1 MDKINLHKAAKLTA
15 PNPVT
20 MVCTRKEDGATNLA
34 TVSWWT
40 YLSYHPNLIAFAMAK
55 ESYSG
60 ERVRQSKEV
69 IVTVPGAALAQ
80 AAMGCG
86 SYSGREMDK
95 AAQYDIALM
104 PVEGSGIQIPVHSRL
119 AMVSACRSI
128 MRRATITCT
137 SARWT
142 RSTAT
147 LRSRP
152 CSPGMVI
159 PSCARWSNRAGR
171 PVSPR

>member
-1 MDKINLHKAAKLTA
+1 MDKINLHKAAKLTS

-119 AMVSACRSI
+119 AMVCR
-128 MRRATITCT
+128 
-137 SARWT
+137 
-142 RSTAT
+142 
-147 LRSRP
+147 LQEYHE
-152 CSPGMVI
+152 
-159 PSCARWSNRAGR
+159 AGDHYLYICQVDAVYGNAEEPALFAWNGYTQLR
-171 PVSPR
+171 PVE